1 VYTPPAP
8 SVAAVVA
15 PAVTAER
22 GSTHPVLRRP
32 QSGLQSTS
40 TGVVSVSTA
49 VTPQIASRSLPASP
63 AAAASQRTLPDSKYF
78 THASPPVTSTATI
91 IKPSADLSSTG
102 HNARRTSTNGS
113 LQLSDNVSLMD
124 LSHTT
129 NNWSSHA
136 DGHGKITSS
145 TTGAPAASESVYG
158 SYTDSKRV
166 SGGAA
171 AVRQT
176 TVIVPQVAVLP
187 QLHAHTGTPSVPNTV
202 ANQGRTGSINNG
214 GSTNSNHF
222 FTDDAGLGSMMQ
234 VGPHAGRNSGVFAA
248 MARSSRMSLTKHK
261 TSAGVLNT
269 RG

>member
-1 VYTPPAP
+1 
-8 SVAAVVA
+8 
-15 PAVTAER
+15 
-22 GSTHPVLRRP
+22 
-32 QSGLQSTS
+32 
-40 TGVVSVSTA
+40 
-49 VTPQIASRSLPASP
+49 
-63 AAAASQRTLPDSKYF
+63 
-78 THASPPVTSTATI
+78 
-91 IKPSADLSSTG
+91 
-102 HNARRTSTNGS
+102 
-113 LQLSDNVSLMD
+113 MD

-129 NNWSSHA
+129 TNWSSHA

-145 TTGAPAASESVYG
+145 TSGAPAASESVYS
-158 SYTDSKRV
+158 SYTDSKRA
-166 SGGAA
+166 SGGAS